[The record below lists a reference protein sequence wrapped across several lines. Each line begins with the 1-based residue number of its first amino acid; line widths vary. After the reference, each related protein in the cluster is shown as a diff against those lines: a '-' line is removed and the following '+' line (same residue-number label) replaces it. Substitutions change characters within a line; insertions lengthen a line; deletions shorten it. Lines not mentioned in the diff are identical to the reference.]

1 MQRGRGR
8 AARVLCA
15 ALLVAAA
22 GCRRAAAGESDA
34 PVRYTAV
41 ERARTG
47 ASAGLAWAAGVD
59 VDHRGDVYVADGW
72 AVRVFAPDGGLLRT
86 IGRHGDGPGE
96 FTAAT
101 LVAVL
106 PGDSVWVFDGGLN
119 RVTVFE
125 PGGRRA
131 AYTVQVGRG
140 PGVSPSRVARVRG
153 GRMLA
158 AVFESA
164 YDFNRPQREGIRGG
178 LDVVRLLNADGSLRG
193 DSVLLLRERESLVYR
208 NPVAVGANPFG
219 RESFL
224 APAGHDRLVTAWS
237 DSLQFEVWTVDGRH
251 LETIRPRWAP
261 PRRPITAAERDSV
274 VAALSGG
281 GFPAASVR
289 RALAAHGATTWPLLR
304 EVLVDD
310 RDRIWAAVTGA
321 RGGPVHWTAFDR
333 RGRRVAV
340 VDLPPGVQ
348 LRLIRG
354 ATAWAVVK
362 DENDVP
368 SVVTYHL
375 EPAPRPR

>member
-1 MQRGRGR
+1 MRRGIWRV
-8 AARVLCA
+8 ARVLCA

-22 GCRRAAAGESDA
+22 GCRRADAGEGEA
-34 PVRYTAV
+34 PALYTAV

-47 ASAGLAWAAGVD
+47 ASAGLAWAAGMD
-59 VDHRGDVYVADGW
+59 VDRRGTLYVADGW

-86 IGRHGDGPGE
+86 IGRRGGGPGE
-96 FTAAT
+96 FEAAIS
-101 LVAVL
+101 VAVL
-106 PGDSVWVFDGGLN
+106 PGDSLWVFDGGLN

-131 AYTVQVGRG
+131 AYTVQVGRD
-140 PGVSPSRVARVRG
+140 PAASPSRVARVRG

-164 YDFNRPQREGIRGG
+164 YDFNRPQREGTRGG
-178 LDVVRLLNADGSLRG
+178 FDVVRLLNADGSLRG

-208 NPVAVGANPFG
+208 NPTAVGANPFG

-224 APAGHDRLVTAWS
+224 ALAGRDRLVTAWS
-237 DSLQFEVWTVDGRH
+237 DSLKFDVWTVDGRH

-274 VAALSGG
+274 VAALSD

-321 RGGPVHWTAFDR
+321 RGEPVHWTAFDR
-333 RGRRVAV
+333 RGRRVAA

-354 ATAWAVVK
+354 ATAWAAVK

-368 SVVTYHL
+368 GVVTYQL
-375 EPAPRPR
+375 APPPRAR